1 MKNIKAMY
9 SRLVS
14 ANSSW
19 SRSVKSSAKL
29 AGLLLRVIPLVY
41 GNLSPSTIK
50 VTWGFSRNVVKLY
63 RSQGSKGLAKY
74 LKAAYVLLQQS
85 AGGFVIPAPWALGCN
100 VSRTR
105 MGVPRILNPQQ
116 RVLVLQGHVPTIRLW
131 LSLLGLYRVI
141 EFKGALKLKTIT
153 APGVVLTS
161 SLLEEWRGWVPK
173 FLAKA
178 QIASGFS
185 WELVPSKDLTP
196 YSIPVIRKSAPNSG
210 GLASVAAIPLDLV
223 RWCLEPRYL
232 EKLFS
237 WLKGVDGLELI
248 WGLNPFVK
256 RISDHLREQRKCKVS
271 PLAFLREGGKPIP
284 TTSTLF
290 GTWWPVTALGKLGF
304 KEEPGKI
311 RVFAMVDILTQ
322 AVMLPL
328 HKALFK
334 RLRPISTDGTFDQI
348 APIERLIK
356 RMDETGKTFVA
367 SYDLSAA
374 TDRLPLT
381 LQRMILNKVMG
392 EKLSD
397 LWADLLV
404 GRAYKL
410 PKIAKSYNL
419 GFNTVRYAV
428 GQPMGAYSSW
438 AMLAVTHHAIVQL
451 AAERVAPCE
460 GWFEWYAV
468 LGDDIVIADEAVAA
482 EYLRI
487 MESIGVEIGL
497 AKSLVSHTKT
507 LEFAKRTYVRGTD
520 CSPVSLDEALVALR
534 HIGSLEEL
542 VRKQLKYGV
551 LRLSSVARFAG
562 FGYKVLAQ
570 LQLGFALNNRCGRM
584 SAYLHRPGG
593 VWAMALQPWLVS
605 VGPGG
610 KGNIQSEALWATAY
624 GLWKK
629 ILHVLIWN
637 VTKVEALLP
646 FFDIYNYDVGETR
659 PLKKGEVQRGNEPKG
674 KKFIASY
681 LTEGKPLTSE
691 ISVSGFNGFFR
702 EWVTMPY
709 SIALRDTFNGINDKL
724 RVLSPNV
731 LPDWKE
737 IDALFAEV
745 MGFDSEASLL
755 PGRVSYIRRADD
767 DELITTSSRILNLW
781 RLLRKV
787 AIKPRPV
794 SLGVVE
800 GFVEP
805 PEAER
810 RWARGLGQDRLFMDT
825 SIVWNEFSTQFSK
838 EKRAESQT
846 KK

>member
-1 MKNIKAMY
+1 M
-9 SRLVS
+9 
-14 ANSSW
+14 
-19 SRSVKSSAKL
+19 
-29 AGLLLRVIPLVY
+29 LLRIIPLVY

-63 RSQGSKGLAKY
+63 RAQGSKGLAKY
-74 LKAAYVLLQQS
+74 LKASYVLLQQS
-85 AGGFVIPAPWALGCN
+85 AGGFIIPAPWDLGCN

-105 MGVPRILNPQQ
+105 KGVPRILNPQQ
-116 RVLVLQGHVPTIRLW
+116 RLLVLQGDVPTIRLW

-153 APGVVLTS
+153 APGVVLPS
-161 SLLEEWRGWVPK
+161 SFLEEWREWVPE
-173 FLAKA
+173 FLSIA
-178 QIASGFS
+178 QIASGIS

-196 YSIPVIRKSAPNSG
+196 YSIPVVRKSGPNSG

-232 EKLFS
+232 ENLFS
-237 WLKGVDGLELI
+237 WIKGVDGLELI
-248 WGLNPFVK
+248 WGLKPFVK
-256 RISDHLREQRKCKVS
+256 RIQDHLREQRKFKFS
-271 PLAFLREGGKPIP
+271 PLAFLQEGGKPIP
-284 TTSTLF
+284 TTSYLF

-322 AVMLPL
+322 AVLLPL
-328 HKALFK
+328 HKALFE

-348 APIERLIK
+348 APVERLIK
-356 RMDETGKTFVA
+356 RMNETGKTFVA

-374 TDRLPLT
+374 TDRLPLV
-381 LQRMILNKVMG
+381 LQKMILSKVMG
-392 EKLSD
+392 QELSD
-397 LWADLLV
+397 LWATLLV

-419 GFNTVRYAV
+419 GFDSVRYAV

-451 AAERVAPCE
+451 AARRVNPCK

-482 EYLRI
+482 EYLKI
-487 MESIGVEIGL
+487 MELIGVEIGL
-497 AKSLVSHTKT
+497 AKSLVSHTRT
-507 LEFAKRTYVRGTD
+507 LEFAKRTYVNGTD

-593 VWAMALQPWLVS
+593 VWAMPLQAWLAA

-610 KGNIQSEALWATAY
+610 NAKIIPENQWATAY

-629 ILHVLIWN
+629 ILDALIRN

-646 FFDIYNYDVGETR
+646 YFDLYSYSTGETR
-659 PLKKGEVQRGNEPKG
+659 PLKKGEVQSGNDPKG

-681 LTEGKPLTSE
+681 LTEGKPLIPE
-691 ISVSGFNGFFR
+691 ISVSSFNDFFR

-724 RVLSPNV
+724 RVLSPNI
-731 LPDWKE
+731 LPEWKE
-737 IDALFAEV
+737 IDELFSEV
-745 MGFDSEASLL
+745 FGYDSEASLL
-755 PGRVSYIRRADD
+755 PKSVSYIRRADG
-767 DELITTSSRILNLW
+767 DELITTSSRIVSLW
-781 RLLRKV
+781 RLLRKS
-787 AIKPRPV
+787 ATKSRPL
-794 SLGVVE
+794 SLEVVE

-805 PEAER
+805 PIAER

-825 SIVWNEFSTQFSK
+825 SIVWNEFATQFSK
-838 EKRAESQT
+838 EKRDESQS